1 MSEQAKS
8 PQQLEVDS
16 LDAAYQAI
24 KTRLGED
31 NSHVEGLKRDLDS
44 KRAALFKTRPAEIQV
59 QLRTNSLVKKQKALS
74 QAQELVADLLERQK
88 AIAEE
93 LAEARQQEGALV
105 AEVAALQAEVREA
118 ASAVKSEDDP
128 APELEGLPVDSPEFD
143 EAKALLGKI
152 QVLKL
157 QARAR
162 LEQEAPA
169 TPVPSPTGPSL
180 AAGEARAA
188 AASRRQARGG
198 SGAANM
204 VVDLGEAGTKR
215 PAGGEEEEEDDLPEP
230 SEEELLRQASHFAS
244 PAEMEDPVQ
253 RAVRLE
259 QAKAA
264 IADSRRREKKAKR
277 G

>member
-1 MSEQAKS
+1 VPEQAKS

-230 SEEELLRQASHFAS
+230 SEEELLRQANHFAS
-244 PAEMEDPVQ
+244 PEEMEDPVQ

-264 IADSRRREKKAKR
+264 IADSRRREKKPKH